1 MKPTHTLAV
10 VIAATL
16 AGTGAVQAQN
26 FPTKPIRMVIALAAG
41 GPTDVVI
48 RMFSS
53 KLSDNLGQQIII
65 DNRPGAGGNI
75 AGEIVSKAPA
85 DGYTLFSAANGTIA
99 VSPNLWKTLTFNVL
113 KDLTPVTLVG
123 NSPLVLTIH
132 PSLPPKSVKE
142 LIELARARPG
152 AINFGSPGQGSSAHL
167 SSELLKMMTGV
178 NLTHVP
184 YKGAGPALIGVMSG
198 EIEMITSGVSASL
211 PYIKQGRLRALGV
224 TSLKPVPVL
233 PGVPTIASTVPGYE
247 SGSWYAILAPAG
259 TPRAIV
265 DRLHQESVKVINT
278 PDMQAKLIAAGVDP
292 DPITPEQL
300 GEKIRNETARWGKVV
315 KAAGIKPQ

>member
-1 MKPTHTLAV
+1 MHRTYTLAV
-10 VIAATL
+10 VVAATL
-16 AGTGAVQAQN
+16 GSITLAQAQN

-53 KLSDNLGQQIII
+53 KLSENLGQQIII

-75 AGEIVSKAPA
+75 AGELVSKAPA

-99 VSPNLWKTLTFNVL
+99 VAPNLWKTLTYSVL
-113 KDLTPVTLVG
+113 KDLTPVALVG

-142 LIELARARPG
+142 LVELARARPG
-152 AINFGSPGQGSSAHL
+152 VINFGSPGQGSSAHL

-178 NLTHVP
+178 NITHVP

-247 SGSWYAILAPAG
+247 SGSWYAILAPAA
-259 TPRAIV
+259 TPRAII

-278 PDMQAKLIAAGVDP
+278 PDMQSKLIAAGVDP